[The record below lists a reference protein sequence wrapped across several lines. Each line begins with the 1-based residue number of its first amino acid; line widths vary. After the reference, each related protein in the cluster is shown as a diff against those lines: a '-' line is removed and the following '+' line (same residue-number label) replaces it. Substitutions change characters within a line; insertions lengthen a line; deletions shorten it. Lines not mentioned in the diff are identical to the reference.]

1 MQNHGIYLAPAQFEA
16 VFISMEHTEEQLART
31 LELARTYFTKNK

>member
-16 VFISMEHTEEQLART
+16 MFISAAHTQEQLAQT
-31 LELARTYFTKNK
+31 LETARNYFKNN

>member
-16 VFISMEHTEEQLART
+16 VFISMAHTEEQLAQT
-31 LELARTYFTKNK
+31 LELARTYFKKNI